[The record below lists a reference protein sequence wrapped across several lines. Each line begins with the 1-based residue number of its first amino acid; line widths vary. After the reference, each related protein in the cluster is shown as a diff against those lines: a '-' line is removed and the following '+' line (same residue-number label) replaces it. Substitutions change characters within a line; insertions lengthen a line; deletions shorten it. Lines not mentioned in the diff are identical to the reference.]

1 LSNIVKEIYLRNYGS
16 ETFYRRNYCD
26 NLVYTEGIMDFQK
39 TLNAYWV
46 VYVIISILAKVIK
59 NYNETDDGFYVVT
72 IKVREN
78 DKSTLKIYREGYVD
92 GIYNECIE
100 VIKLTYLNTN
110 LPVFDYKFYLIL
122 SNLEPI
128 TFTLLLTS
136 EY

>member
-1 LSNIVKEIYLRNYGS
+1 MSSIVKEIYLRNYGS

-46 VYVIISILAKVIK
+46 VDVIISILAKVIK

-78 DKSTLKIYREGYVD
+78 NKSTLKIYR
-92 GIYNECIE
+92 
-100 VIKLTYLNTN
+100 
-110 LPVFDYKFYLIL
+110 
-122 SNLEPI
+122 
-128 TFTLLLTS
+128 
-136 EY
+136 